1 MIAIICLHDHGL
13 SPQNGATVGT
23 RACPAGAT
31 CYLPLP
37 GTCTLAG
44 ILVPGQARG
53 HQPV

>member
-13 SPQNGATVGT
+13 SHQNGGTVGT
-23 RACPAGAT
+23 HACRAGAT
-31 CYLPLP
+31 GYLALP

-44 ILVPGQARG
+44 ILVPGQAWD